1 MYIRELTAEEFNNF
15 KDSFNDKS
23 VYQTSEYAYVMNHQ
37 NYTTMLLGL
46 VDGNNILAASLI
58 MIQKRNNFKYAYAPR
73 GFLIDYKD
81 YALLEA
87 FTIEIKNYLSKLD
100 VVAIKLSPMIIKNIY
115 DNKGNLISTNN
126 DFNIVFDN
134 LKSLEYHHF
143 GYNNFFESHK
153 PRFEAILDIS
163 KNYLNLFRNIRK
175 EFKTKIRSSETKG
188 VRIIKGTN
196 EELDYLIKQV
206 SKKYPR
212 GESYFKDVYKYFNQR
227 DMIDYYYAK
236 LDTKI
241 HLETIKK
248 KYEQEENNNNLL
260 NSSIM
265 NNPNNSFKLI
275 NKKIQSDNSFTK
287 ARNELINAT
296 NLLRDYPEGIIL
308 ASILVIRVKDE
319 VFLYMDGF
327 DNRYKRLNAKH
338 LIIWKLI
345 EKYSKLGFKTFNLG
359 GMTNVNVE
367 NNRYAGLNEFKLGF
381 NSNMYEY
388 VGDFELICNNTL
400 YFMYRKT
407 MDLRKMLKK

>member
-1 MYIRELTAEEFNNF
+1 MYIRELTSEEFNNF

-23 VYQTSEYAYVMNHQ
+23 VYQTSEYAYVMSHQ

-81 YALLEA
+81 YALLET

-175 EFKTKIRSSETKG
+175 EFKTKIRSSEVKG

-308 ASILVIRVKDE
+308 ASVLVIRVKDE

>member
-1 MYIRELTAEEFNNF
+1 MYIRELTSEEFNNF

-23 VYQTSEYAYVMNHQ
+23 VYQTSEYAYVMSHQ

-81 YALLEA
+81 YALLET

-143 GYNNFFESHK
+143 GYNNFFEGHK

-308 ASILVIRVKDE
+308 ASVLVIRVKDE

>member
-1 MYIRELTAEEFNNF
+1 MYIRELTTEEFNNF

-23 VYQTSEYAYVMNHQ
+23 VYQTSEYAYVMSHQ

-100 VVAIKLSPMIIKNIY
+100 VVAIKLSPMIIKNTY

-134 LKSLEYHHF
+134 LKSLEYYHF

-175 EFKTKIRSSETKG
+175 EFKTKIRSSEVKG

-196 EELDYLIKQV
+196 KELDYLIKQV

-212 GESYFKDVYKYFNQR
+212 GESYFKDVFKYFNQR

-275 NKKIQSDNSFTK
+275 NKKIQSDNYFTK

-308 ASILVIRVKDE
+308 ASVLVIRVKDE

-359 GMTNVNVE
+359 GMTNVNAE

>member
-1 MYIRELTAEEFNNF
+1 MYIRELTTEEFNNF

-23 VYQTSEYAYVMNHQ
+23 VYQTSEYAYVMSHQ

-81 YALLEA
+81 YALLET

-175 EFKTKIRSSETKG
+175 EFKTKIRSSEVKG

-308 ASILVIRVKDE
+308 ASVLVIRVKDE